1 MTSPGPFADSV
12 YAQPRLTHLVRQYG
26 NPALGES
33 LLSSLAGPS
42 AAAVS
47 AQAASL
53 AKVRLDAV
61 SFRNAQG
68 TIVGTLTPLTTRRT
82 PQLLRLH
89 VDQAQ
94 LHGLSQVVA
103 APRCRAT
110 TPGRSRRLTAGR

>member
-12 YAQPRLTHLVRQYG
+12 YAQHRLTHLVRQYG

-33 LLSSLAGPS
+33 LLSALAGPS
-42 AAAVS
+42 AAAVT

-68 TIVGTLTPLTTRRT
+68 TIVGTLTPSRKRADLTSHSDAYVNFFDSTSIKRNYT
-82 PQLLRLH
+82 
-89 VDQAQ
+89 
-94 LHGLSQVVA
+94 G
-103 APRCRAT
+103 
-110 TPGRSRRLTAGR
+110 